1 MCSIES
7 IGHSSNST
15 SNKLSNRKI
24 SLKLIEKRLTHLRE
38 ELKNLTQ
45 RNIAYTTSNLLTEQ
59 QTSDNDE
66 HHVQYKKRLNQLLR
80 LYDKQVNTLNI
91 WRFYR
96 SHTIEHMYA
105 YELRQSN
112 ETFQTKKND
121 FKSKLLST
129 YNDIRRY
136 LDFEH
141 QNVNIRCRHFSNNDQ
156 FMLNKTNN
164 TNDIILFDGYNHH
177 SNESTQQQQQQQQQ
191 RPTYYLRRAVVNDLV
206 SENSSTTTTPT
217 SLKDLSIFSR
227 SNSILPPFGGIELQ
241 RCLSNTDIE
250 QDIKDVQNGLC
261 NIESITEKESS
272 TIKID
277 DLSTRSVIDVRIE
290 EGRLWYQ
297 RAWFSRNSP
306 ILLVFDDLEIVPALV
321 LTVGRNDLL
330 IRRSGT
336 NIKHRVSLSLLY
348 DGHLA
353 IRKRN
358 CIF

>member
-1 MCSIES
+1 
-7 IGHSSNST
+7 
-15 SNKLSNRKI
+15 
-24 SLKLIEKRLTHLRE
+24 
-38 ELKNLTQ
+38 
-45 RNIAYTTSNLLTEQ
+45 
-59 QTSDNDE
+59 
-66 HHVQYKKRLNQLLR
+66 
-80 LYDKQVNTLNI
+80 
-91 WRFYR
+91 
-96 SHTIEHMYA
+96 MYA
-105 YELRQSN
+105 YELRQTDV
-112 ETFQTKKND
+112 TFQTKKND

-129 YNDIRRY
+129 YNDKRRY
-136 LDFEH
+136 LDFEY
-141 QNVNIRCRHFSNNDQ
+141 QNVNIRCRHFSNFDQ
-156 FMLNKTNN
+156 YMLNKTNI

-191 RPTYYLRRAVVNDLV
+191 QQRPTYNLRRAVVNDSI

-227 SNSILPPFGGIELQ
+227 SNSLLPPFGGIELQ
-241 RCLSNTDIE
+241 RSLSSTDIE

-261 NIESITEKESS
+261 NNECNIEKNSS
-272 TIKID
+272 KPKID
-277 DLSTRSVIDVRIE
+277 DLSTKSHIDVRIE

>member
-15 SNKLSNRKI
+15 SNKLLNRKI
-24 SLKLIEKRLTHLRE
+24 SLNMIEKRLKHLRE

-45 RNIAYTTSNLLTEQ
+45 RDIAYTTSNLLTEQ
-59 QTSDNDE
+59 QTSDNNDE

-80 LYDKQVNTLNI
+80 LHDKQVNTLNL
-91 WRFYR
+91 WHFYR
-96 SHTIEHMYA
+96 SNTIEHMYA
-105 YELRQSN
+105 YELRQSD
-112 ETFQTKKND
+112 ETFQLKKND

-129 YNDIRRY
+129 YHDKRRY
-136 LDFEH
+136 LDFEY
-141 QNVNIRCRHFSNNDQ
+141 QNVNIRCRHLSNNDQ
-156 FMLNKTNN
+156 FILNKTNN

-177 SNESTQQQQQQQQQ
+177 SNESTQQQQQQPQ
-191 RPTYYLRRAVVNDLV
+191 RPTYNLRRAVVNDSI
-206 SENSSTTTTPT
+206 SENSSTTST

-227 SNSILPPFGGIELQ
+227 SNSLLPPFGGIELQ
-241 RCLSNTDIE
+241 RRLSNIDIE

-261 NIESITEKESS
+261 HDECITEKETSK
-272 TIKID
+272 TKID
-277 DLSTRSVIDVRIE
+277 DLSTKSLIDVRIE